1 MTRDRK
7 VRVGEAMRDA
17 LSEMIRRDVKD
28 ARVTA
33 AGLVSITSVELNVD
47 LSVANVYVSVYGED
61 KVAERALEGL
71 RAAAGFLR
79 GPLARKLQLGR
90 PPELR
95 FHRDTGVAY
104 GMALQQI
111 VRDDEAAAKAAGRG
125 EKPEPDPEVA
135 PAPDPDSSADAVSD
149 PAGPRDD

>member
-17 LSEMIRRDVKD
+17 LSEMIRREVKD

-33 AGLVSITSVELNVD
+33 AGLISITQVELNVD
-47 LSVANVYVSVYGED
+47 LSVANVYVSVYGDD

-79 GPLARKLQLGR
+79 GPLARRLQLGR

-95 FHRDTGVAY
+95 FHRDTGLAY
-104 GMALQQI
+104 GIALQQI

-125 EKPEPDPEVA
+125 TAEENEKKD
-135 PAPDPDSSADAVSD
+135 ADADANADDDVTGTD
-149 PAGPRDD
+149 QGPAND